1 MDTGKAF
8 NLRKELQRRMTAQG
22 MSAAQL
28 ARRTGIAKQVL
39 SDWLAGAMP
48 RSITQ
53 VKAVAIVLGVT
64 VDQLCFGDPQA
75 EAAEAPTQ
83 GVWLTGVFEGRIRLV
98 GDATSEA
105 RRVNVRQIG
114 DSDISEGE

>member
-1 MDTGKAF
+1 MDKAF

-28 ARRTGIAKQVL
+28 ARQTGIAKQVL

-53 VKAVAIVLGVT
+53 VKTVAIVLGIS
-64 VDQLCFGDPQA
+64 VDELCFGGTPAANA
-75 EAAEAPTQ
+75 ESASSKGP
-83 GVWLTGVFEGRIRLV
+83 WIRGVFEGHVRLLQEV
-98 GDATSEA
+98 AATPGDPAYPTYVDAE
-105 RRVNVRQIG
+105 VP
-114 DSDISEGE
+114 DDD